1 MKVRN
6 ISGDVERNYDKYI
19 QKETENKT
27 VMLCYSADP
36 HTTTTTKK
44 NIKKEI
50 KLFSRKVK
58 KKKKSYSLIN
68 KVAI

>member
-27 VMLCYSADP
+27 VMLCYSTDP
-36 HTTTTTKK
+36 HTPKK
-44 NIKKEI
+44 KKKKIKKEI
-50 KLFSRKVK
+50 KLFSK
-58 KKKKSYSLIN
+58 KKKKSYSLIY
-68 KVAI
+68 KGLE

>member
-27 VMLCYSADP
+27 VMLCYSTDP
-36 HTTTTTKK
+36 HTP
-44 NIKKEI
+44 
-50 KLFSRKVK
+50 K
-58 KKKKSYSLIN
+58 KKKKKDQKRN
-68 KVAI
+68 KII

>member
-1 MKVRN
+1 MKVQN

-44 NIKKEI
+44 R
-50 KLFSRKVK
+50 SK
-58 KKKKSYSLIN
+58 KK
-68 KVAI
+68 

>member
-50 KLFSRKVK
+50 KLFSRRKVK
-58 KKKKSYSLIN
+58 KNNNLT
-68 KVAI
+68 V